1 MGRPRV
7 SDGPPLAIRLDAATR
22 ARLDALRTTLV
33 PGLEVTL
40 AQVVR
45 AALTRG
51 LDAMDPTMEASV
63 RVADATPEER
73 AALMRDAKARDY
85 GGLNTEQGQAARA
98 MKKRRPRA

>member
-1 MGRPRV
+1 MGRPKI
-7 SDGPPLAIRLDAATR
+7 SDGTPLAIRLDAKTR
-22 ARLDALRTTLV
+22 ERLEALQTTLV

-51 LDAMDPTMEASV
+51 LDAMDLALARQAAEF
-63 RVADATPEER
+63 VADASPLLREARES
-73 AALMRDAKARDY
+73 AADS
-85 GGLNTEQGQAARA
+85 GGLHATQGQAGRA

>member
-7 SDGPPLAIRLDAATR
+7 SDGPPLAIRLDAKTR

-45 AALTRG
+45 AALAQG
-51 LDAMDPTMEASV
+51 LDAMEDRKGFSTFTTSGV
-63 RVADATPEER
+63 GTPR
-73 AALMRDAKARDY
+73 
-85 GGLNTEQGQAARA
+85 QAAHGA
-98 MKKRRPRA
+98 EQRRSRSK

>member
-22 ARLDALRTTLV
+22 ARLDALRTALV

-51 LDAMDPTMEASV
+51 LDAMESA
-63 RVADATPEER
+63 ADFEQLHSTSRQSLPAT
-73 AALMRDAKARDY
+73 K
-85 GGLNTEQGQAARA
+85 Q
-98 MKKRRPRA
+98 RPSRSK